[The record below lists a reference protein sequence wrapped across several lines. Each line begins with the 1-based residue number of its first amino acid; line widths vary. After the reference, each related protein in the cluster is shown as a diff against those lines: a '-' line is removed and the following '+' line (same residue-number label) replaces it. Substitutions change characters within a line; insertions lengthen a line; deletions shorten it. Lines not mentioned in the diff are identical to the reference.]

1 MKPRQIFR
9 RIGAVVLGDPAPGW
23 SPGRVAAGIALT
35 LTLFGFVAWLAD
47 VLLIAAFNTDAAE
60 VVWKRLNRRVILEG
74 AYGLRP
80 ASAFALTFS
89 AGFIFLWGF
98 AGGLTGGLANM
109 AGSPAGSASLAS
121 RLRLPLWLATAATA
135 AWIAWCFI
143 RTAVF
148 YYMRLDIEFE
158 LAIYTMLELRSLI
171 ASEVLIT
178 LGEIP
183 IYIPLAFLLIL
194 LALALTMRIILN
206 AAGEFDGAPGEAGLE
221 SQTGDGDEAAPLTPA
236 ERLRR
241 LRPALAAGVG
251 AMIAGIILLSL
262 PAQGFA
268 RHKQQA
274 RQSQQLDEL
283 EGPNPFP
290 EREDVLPR
298 LYEQERFFK
307 QRFGFE
313 LPKDTNIVFIVL
325 ESAREAFV
333 DLESSE
339 FFRAGPET
347 LRVENFFVP
356 VPHSSNSH
364 YSLFTGLH
372 SERDFEEK
380 YEKMHGGNSLPRL
393 LEKAGYR
400 NYFIYTDHTAF
411 ESENLMLEKLGM
423 QVTEKKQLIKRKNP
437 DTDDLYAAFQFGMD
451 DVALL
456 HAATEILDEN
466 PELKRQPFTISLV
479 MTNSHYPYFNPHPEK
494 FNRHNNRTIMGRH
507 RNGVDYGLHIA
518 DRVVEEFRKRG
529 LDRKTLFVLMS
540 DHGESFG
547 ERGFFRHSF
556 SLYNEEVRVPLVLRH
571 SAFSRLARSDD
582 RQLKQGSM
590 LDIFPTVFDM
600 LGLDIPRS
608 LHGRSLFD
616 PEYEFRLPLWV
627 WRLDDYRGLLYGAD
641 KYVYNSVDDEL
652 YRLDLYD
659 RLQETWK
666 APDGYALAFVDNL
679 MGMDYGKAGGVAA
692 AAGDR
697 RGPVV
702 DTAGPYA
709 FGGSFQTGGGS
720 FAFEC
725 SDLPDYL
732 KCLAEADEEPPQKR
746 VGANTNAQNAAGTAE
761 SPEAAEARRRERH
774 PELLP

>member
-1 MKPRQIFR
+1 MLSRPLFR
-9 RIGAVVLGDPAPGW
+9 RIGAVVLGNPAPGW
-23 SPGRVAAGIALT
+23 SLSRVAAGIALT
-35 LTLFGFVAWLAD
+35 LTLLGFVAWLAD
-47 VLLIAAFNTDAAE
+47 VFLIAAFNTDAAD
-60 VVWKRLNRRVILEG
+60 VVLKRLNRRLLLEG
-74 AYGLRP
+74 SYGLRP
-80 ASAFALTFS
+80 ASAFVLAFS
-89 AGFIFLWGF
+89 AGFVFLWVFVGGL
-98 AGGLTGGLANM
+98 AGGLAMIARSRAGTANF
-109 AGSPAGSASLAS
+109 AS
-121 RLRLPLWLATAATA
+121 RLRLPLWLMTAATA
-135 AWIAWCFI
+135 AWIVWCFI

-158 LAIYTMLELRSLI
+158 LAIYTLLELRSLI

-178 LGEIP
+178 LGEVP

-194 LALALTMRIILN
+194 IAQGLFSLLVLKT
-206 AAGEFDGAPGEAGLE
+206 AGEFDEAPREAG
-221 SQTGDGDEAAPLTPA
+221 PA
-236 ERLRR
+236 EGLRPF
-241 LRPALAAGVG
+241 RPALVGGVG
-251 AMIAGIILLSL
+251 VLIAGIVLLSL

-268 RHKQQA
+268 RHKQIA
-274 RQSQQLDEL
+274 DRSQQLDEL

-411 ESENLMLEKLGM
+411 ESENLMLEKLGI
-423 QVTEKKQLIKRKNP
+423 QVTEKKHLIKRKNP
-437 DTDDLYAAFQFGMD
+437 ETDDLYAAFQFGMD
-451 DVALL
+451 DIALL
-456 HAATEILDEN
+456 HAATKILDEN
-466 PELKRQPFTISLV
+466 PELKREPFTISLV

-494 FNRHNNRTIMGRH
+494 FNRHNNRTILGRH
-507 RNGVDYGLHIA
+507 RNGVDYGMFIA

-571 SAFSRLARSDD
+571 SAFSRLARPDD

-627 WRLDDYRGLLYGAD
+627 WRLDDYRGLLHGDA
-641 KYVYNSVDDEL
+641 KYIYNSVDDEL
-652 YRLDLYD
+652 YRLDLHD
-659 RLQETWK
+659 RLQETWQ

-702 DTAGPYA
+702 DAAGPYA
-709 FGGSFQTGGGS
+709 FGGSFRTGGGR
-720 FAFEC
+720 FAFDC

-732 KCLAEADEEPPQKR
+732 KCLAEADEELPKKR
-746 VGANTNAQNAAGTAE
+746 AASGTADSETNSANAAKAE
-761 SPEAAEARRRERH
+761 DATDAVDSEEAKRRQRH